1 MSFPSPF
8 LLFIISPGM
17 DRSLLLL
24 PRCPTIV
31 YHQII
36 TLSQTCRHKIKPVL
50 NVGVL
55 VSTNFEKF
63 VFHQPERLMQIE
75 VTNPPLFSLSIK
87 TYCNFLSNLLC
98 LLKRTIDPRTN
109 VEPTSTVFA
118 KPQSKK

>member
-1 MSFPSPF
+1 
-8 LLFIISPGM
+8 
-17 DRSLLLL
+17 
-24 PRCPTIV
+24 V

-109 VEPTSTVFA
+109 VEPTSTSSLCKTTEQEVAALVLFF
-118 KPQSKK
+118 PDSSCI